1 MKTNDDIVL
10 FFVVYF
16 IVIFAQIL
24 YILYKNKKKVKN
36 ILNKFFY
43 SK

>member
-1 MKTNDDIVL
+1 MKYDPDIVL

-24 YILYKNKKKVKN
+24 YILYKNKKK
-36 ILNKFFY
+36 
-43 SK
+43 